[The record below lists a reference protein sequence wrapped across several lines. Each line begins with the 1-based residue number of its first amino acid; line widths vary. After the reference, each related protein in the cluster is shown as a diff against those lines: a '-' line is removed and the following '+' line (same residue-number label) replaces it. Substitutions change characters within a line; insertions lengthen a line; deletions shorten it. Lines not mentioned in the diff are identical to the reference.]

1 VFPGRHYILKQF
13 IHKAVMKL
21 SIRLMKFTQST
32 MKKVALS
39 VIGGSLFVAGYY
51 HVHRQADYL
60 ATQSTLASAK
70 TPTPPINI
78 PPIKSLPAF
87 AFRLN

>member
-1 VFPGRHYILKQF
+1 
-13 IHKAVMKL
+13 MNL
-21 SIRLMKFTQST
+21 SIRLMKLTQSI

-51 HVHRQADYL
+51 HVHQQADYMATRNKL
-60 ATQSTLASAK
+60 ANTK
-70 TPTPPINI
+70 TTAPTISMPPF
-78 PPIKSLPAF
+78 KSLPAF

>member
-1 VFPGRHYILKQF
+1 M
-13 IHKAVMKL
+13 A
-21 SIRLMKFTQST
+21 IRLMKLTQST

-51 HVHRQADYL
+51 HVHRQANYMATRNTL
-60 ATQSTLASAK
+60 ATAK
-70 TPTPPINI
+70 TTAPTISM